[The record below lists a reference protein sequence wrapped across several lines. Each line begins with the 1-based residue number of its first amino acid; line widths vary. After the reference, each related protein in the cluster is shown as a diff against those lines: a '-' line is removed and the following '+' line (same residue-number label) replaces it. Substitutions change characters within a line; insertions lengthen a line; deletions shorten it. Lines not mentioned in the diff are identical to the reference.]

1 MAILLAVFPLFMRW
15 ICCGHH
21 MAMSV
26 HLSFFCSAV
35 CVGLRRIAWAVASKD
50 PSNAAAERFRAAGKH
65 GRNGRYLTG
74 ATETAGWTARKK
86 LHGRKKKHEQAQGS
100 HGRNRSTRLRRN
112 ARHRRSQLIPPTA
125 PTASLSRNSPSMAAR
140 SASPPSATRTR
151 RTSSCSS
158 ATAWAIR
165 KSPSPATT

>member
-86 LHGRKKKHEQAQGS
+86 LHGRKKKHEQAQS
-100 HGRNRSTRLRRN
+100 FEGRDRSGRIRSDSP
-112 ARHRRSQLIPPTA
+112 HRRSRPTPPTA
-125 PTASLSRNSPSMAAR
+125 PTASPLRNWRNTAAR
-140 SASPPSATRTR
+140 SASQLSATKKPRMWC
-151 RTSSCSS
+151 CSS

-165 KSPSPATT
+165 KSPSPVTI